1 MAAYTSFRELKAG
14 QVFPDPPASF
24 QVTEARVEAYLDATG
39 DTAKIYREK
48 GGHRPVPPTLAAVY
62 MLEALSH
69 RRNPPGG
76 IHTKQHFTFHQP
88 AYIGDI
94 LTTQAHVLET
104 YVKKGRN
111 YVVMKIVTHNQDGA
125 LVTTVVITR
134 IWGKEA

>member
-1 MAAYTSFRELKAG
+1 MAAYTSFTELKVG

-24 QVTEARVEAYLDATG
+24 QVTEALVEAYLDATG
-39 DTAKIYREK
+39 DTAEIYREK
-48 GGHRPVPPTLAAVY
+48 NGPRPVPPTLAAVY

-88 AYIGDI
+88 AYIGDT
-94 LTTQAHVLET
+94 LATQVHILET

-111 YVVMKIVTHNQDGA
+111 YVVMKIVTRNQKEA
-125 LVTTVVITR
+125 LVTTGVITR